1 MKEKNKKKLQID
13 KNIQFY
19 NANAESFAAN
29 TVAVDFSQ
37 IQQEFL
43 STLPPGAH
51 ILDFGCGAGRDTKYF
66 LEHGYKVDAIDGSLE
81 LCKLA
86 SAHTGSKVRQM
97 LFQELHAKD
106 KYDGIWACASILHVA
121 KNELPDI
128 LQRMHNALKP
138 DGIIYA
144 SFKYGDFEGERNG
157 RYFSDFTEE
166 SFYKMV
172 KGIHGLVMEKMWITG
187 DVRDGR
193 EEEKWL
199 NIILRRKM
207 R

>member
-1 MKEKNKKKLQID
+1 MSDKTLQY
-13 KNIQFY
+13 Y
-19 NANAESFAAN
+19 NANVNSFIAN
-29 TVAVDFSQ
+29 TFSVDFSQ

-43 STLPPGAH
+43 STLPPVAY
-51 ILDFGCGAGRDTKYF
+51 ILDFGCGSGRDTKYF
-66 LEHGYKVDAIDGSLE
+66 LEQGYKVDAIDGSLE

-86 SAHTGSKVRQM
+86 SVHTGIKVRQM
-97 LFQELHAKD
+97 LFQELQERE

-121 KNELPDI
+121 KNDLPDI
-128 LQRMHNALKP
+128 LQRMNNALKP

-166 SFYKMV
+166 SFRKLV
-172 KGIHGLVMEKMWITG
+172 KGIHGLVIEKMWITG

-199 NIILRRKM
+199 NIILCRKM

>member
-1 MKEKNKKKLQID
+1 MSDKTLQY
-13 KNIQFY
+13 Y
-19 NANAESFAAN
+19 NANAKSFTAN
-29 TVAVDFSQ
+29 TFFVDFSQ

-43 STLPPGAH
+43 TTLPPGAY
-51 ILDFGCGAGRDTKYF
+51 ILDFGCGSGRDTKYF

-86 SAHTGSKVRQM
+86 SAHTGIKVRQM
-97 LFQELHAKD
+97 LFQDLLERER
-106 KYDGIWACASILHVA
+106 YDGIWACASILHVA

-128 LQRMHNALKP
+128 LQRMYNALKP
-138 DGIIYA
+138 NGIIYA
-144 SFKYGDFEGERNG
+144 SFKYGGFEGVRNG

-166 SFYKMV
+166 SFSKLV
-172 KGIHGLVMEKMWITG
+172 KGIHGLVIEKMWITG

>member
-1 MKEKNKKKLQID
+1 MSDKTLQY
-13 KNIQFY
+13 Y
-19 NANAESFAAN
+19 NVNAESFAAN

-43 STLPPGAH
+43 STLPPGAN
-51 ILDFGCGAGRDTKYF
+51 ILDFGCGSGRDTKYF
-66 LEHGYKVDAIDGSLE
+66 LEQGYKVDAIDGSPM

-86 SAHTGSKVRQM
+86 STHTGIKVRQM
-97 LFQELHAKD
+97 LFQELHAKE

>member
-1 MKEKNKKKLQID
+1 MSDKTLQH
-13 KNIQFY
+13 Y
-19 NANAESFAAN
+19 NVNAEFFAAN

-43 STLPPGAH
+43 STLPPGAN
-51 ILDFGCGAGRDTKYF
+51 ILDFGCGSGRDTKYF
-66 LEHGYKVDAIDGSLE
+66 LEQGYKVDAIDGSPM

-86 SAHTGSKVRQM
+86 STHTGIKVRQM
-97 LFQELHAKD
+97 LFQELHAKE

-128 LQRMHNALKP
+128 LQRMHNALTP

>member
-1 MKEKNKKKLQID
+1 MSDKSLQS
-13 KNIQFY
+13 Y
-19 NANAESFAAN
+19 NANAKSFTAN
-29 TVAVDFSQ
+29 TFFVDFSQ

-43 STLPPGAH
+43 TTLPPGAY
-51 ILDFGCGAGRDTKYF
+51 ILDFGCGSGRDTKYF

-86 SAHTGSKVRQM
+86 SAHTGIKVRQM
-97 LFQELHAKD
+97 LFQELQERER
-106 KYDGIWACASILHVA
+106 YDGIWACASILHVA

-128 LQRMHNALKP
+128 LQRMYNALKP
-138 DGIIYA
+138 NGIIYA
-144 SFKYGDFEGERNG
+144 SFKYGGFEGVRNG

-166 SFYKMV
+166 SFSKLV
-172 KGIHGLVMEKMWITG
+172 KGIHGLVIEKMWITG

>member
-1 MKEKNKKKLQID
+1 MSDKTLQY
-13 KNIQFY
+13 Y
-19 NANAESFAAN
+19 NVNAESFAAN

-43 STLPPGAH
+43 STLPPGAN
-51 ILDFGCGAGRDTKYF
+51 ILDFGCGSGRDTKYF
-66 LEHGYKVDAIDGSLE
+66 LEQGYKVDAIDGSPM

-86 SAHTGSKVRQM
+86 STHTGIKVRQM
-97 LFQELHAKD
+97 LFQELHAKE

-138 DGIIYA
+138 DGIIYV
-144 SFKYGDFEGERNG
+144 SFKYGDFEGERSG
-157 RYFSDFTEE
+157 RHFSDFTEE
-166 SFYKMV
+166 SFGKLV
-172 KGIHGLVMEKMWITG
+172 KGIHGLVIEKMWITG

>member
-1 MKEKNKKKLQID
+1 MSDKTLQY
-13 KNIQFY
+13 Y
-19 NANAESFAAN
+19 NANAESFATN
-29 TVAVDFSQ
+29 TFAVDFSQ

-43 STLPPGAH
+43 NTLSPGVH
-51 ILDFGCGAGRDTKYF
+51 ILDFGCGSGRDTKYF
-66 LEHGYKVDAIDGSLE
+66 LEQGYKVDAIDGSSE

-86 SAHTGSKVRQM
+86 SAHTGIKVRQM
-97 LFQELHAKD
+97 LFQELHVKE

-128 LQRMHNALKP
+128 LQRMYNALKP
-138 DGIIYA
+138 DGTIYA
-144 SFKYGDFEGERNG
+144 SFKYGDFEGERSG

-166 SFYKMV
+166 SFCNLV
-172 KGIHGLVMEKMWITG
+172 KDIHGLVIEKMWITG

-207 R
+207 Y